1 MKYYLKKFLVK
12 ALSSILDESNNP
24 SSSDL
29 DVSEMKVASYFATN
43 KRSFAY
49 SMSLRGPPRGVTNK
63 LRLWFFVGSWY
74 WLELP
79 DWILEAVGV
88 TVVKD
93 DELSWRVEPVL
104 APR

>member
-1 MKYYLKKFLVK
+1 VKYYLKKFLVK

-49 SMSLRGPPRGVTNK
+49 SMSLRGPPRG
-63 LRLWFFVGSWY
+63 LRTSSGFGSSSA
-74 WLELP
+74 L
-79 DWILEAVGV
+79 G
-88 TVVKD
+88 TG
-93 DELSWRVEPVL
+93 
-104 APR
+104 